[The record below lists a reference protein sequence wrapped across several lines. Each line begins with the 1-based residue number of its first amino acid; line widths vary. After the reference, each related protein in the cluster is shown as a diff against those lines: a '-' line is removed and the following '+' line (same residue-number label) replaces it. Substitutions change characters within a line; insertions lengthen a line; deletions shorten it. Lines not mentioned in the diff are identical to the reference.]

1 MKIGW
6 EDHGGGE
13 HGSGIAT
20 PTGLIATGFASI
32 YFQVRRKHIQRCKKL
47 NRFICPAGAE
57 YLCGMQASL
66 ESRSTRPVAIWLWVG
81 LFMIIVQVLLG
92 GITRL
97 TGSGLSITEW
107 NVVTGAFPPLSE
119 SAWLVEF
126 DKYKATP
133 QYQLLN
139 FDFNLS
145 EFKFIFFWEWF
156 HRFWARLIGVV
167 FLIPFLIFLYQRRFT
182 KEMVKPMVILFLLG
196 ALQGAVGWIMVA
208 SGLTGDAIYVKPT
221 RLALHFLFALGL
233 FVYTFWFA
241 MDLTIEKKQVIR
253 DRKVSQWTIG
263 LIGLLVIQLAF
274 GALMAGH
281 KAATAAPTW
290 PDINGALIPEAMWRS
305 GWGLMNILENKILI
319 HFIHRGLAYL
329 LFIGVIILT
338 LNLYRLKLQSSIF
351 KHLWWLPLFIV
362 TLQVVLG
369 IASVLLSLQI
379 VPRTWGSFEWAA
391 QLHQLVAMFLLMS
404 LVGVRFLVGRKEV

>member
-1 MKIGW
+1 MK
-6 EDHGGGE
+6 EN
-13 HGSGIAT
+13 S
-20 PTGLIATGFASI
+20 L
-32 YFQVRRKHIQRCKKL
+32 VR
-47 NRFICPAGAE
+47 
-57 YLCGMQASL
+57 SD
-66 ESRSTRPVAIWLWVG
+66 RPVRIWLWVG
-81 LFMIIVQVLLG
+81 IGMIIVQVLLG

-107 NVVTGAFPPLSE
+107 NVVTGTFPPLSE
-119 SAWLVEF
+119 SEWLVEF

-133 QYQLLN
+133 QYVLLN
-139 FDFNLS
+139 SDFTLG
-145 EFKFIFFWEWF
+145 EFKYIFFWEWF

-167 FLIPFLIFLYQRRFT
+167 FLIPFLVFLFQRRFT
-182 KEMVKPMVILFLLG
+182 KEMVQPMMILFLLG

-233 FVYTFWFA
+233 FAYTCWFA
-241 MDLTIEKKQVIR
+241 IDLTIG
-253 DRKVSQWTIG
+253 RKNIITDKNIPRLTIG
-263 LIGLLVIQLAF
+263 LIALLVIQLGF

-290 PDINGALIPEAMWRS
+290 PDINGAMIPEAMWRS
-305 GWGLMNILENKILI
+305 EWGILNFLENKILI
-319 HFIHRGLAYL
+319 HFVHRNLAYL
-329 LFIGVIILT
+329 ILIGVIILSVK
-338 LNLYRLKLQSSIF
+338 LYQLKSQSA
-351 KHLWWLPLFIV
+351 LLGRTWWLPLFIV

-379 VPRTWGSFEWAA
+379 VPRTWGAFEWAA

-404 LVGVRFLVGRKEV
+404 LVGVGYLVRGRG